1 MEYLNG
7 QQMLIRIVMNLIV
20 SSQNGVATL
29 SITDAIMSGTVPMD
43 VTSYIATCVRS
54 QLFTVMVE
62 AIFV

>member
-29 SITDAIMSGTVPMD
+29 SITYAIMSGTVLMD
-43 VTSYIATCVRS
+43 VTSYIATCGRS
-54 QLFTVMVE
+54 QLFIVMVE